1 MNLTQFLLVLRARA
15 RIVLITFAVIV
26 LGTLIV
32 NLLLPKKYT
41 ATTSL
46 VLNYKGVDPVT
57 GLTLPAQ
64 LMPGYMATQVDI
76 ITSHNVAARVVD
88 ALKIAQ
94 SPEAQQ
100 QFKEGGGKGN
110 IRDWFADLLLK
121 NLEAKPSRESSVIEI
136 SFSSTDAGFAAT
148 AANSFA
154 DAYQQLTLQLKVDPS
169 QTAADFLSAQTKT
182 QRANLEQAQAKLSKF
197 EQEKGLTS
205 GIEGLD
211 VENARLNELSA
222 QLVMAQA
229 QEIEAAAKQ
238 RGTLVNAADSP
249 DVAFSPVVQG
259 LRVDIARSESKLA
272 ELSQR
277 LDKNHPVY
285 QAAQAELDKLKSQLQ
300 EEIRNATATI
310 GGSASNQHQRVE
322 ELRAQVAK
330 QKARVLE
337 LNQSRD
343 QLTVLQ
349 RDVDS
354 AQRSLE
360 SVNQRYNQTN
370 LEGQTNQTDV
380 AVLNQA
386 IAPLEPSS
394 PRVKLNVLL
403 SAFLGGLLGVGIAL
417 LAEAL
422 DRRVRSREDIIEA
435 FDIPVF
441 TVARNRVPGERFDLL
456 EFMKRLP
463 ENLKRLPALLK
474 RLQPSV

>member
-1 MNLTQFLLVLRARA
+1 MNLSQFLLILRARA
-15 RIVLITFAVIV
+15 RIVVITFAVIV

-32 NLLLPKKYT
+32 NLMTPKKFT
-41 ATTSL
+41 ATASL
-46 VLNYKGVDPVT
+46 VLNYKGMDPVT

-88 ALKIAQ
+88 ELKIAQ
-94 SPEAQQ
+94 NPAAQQ
-100 QFKEGGGKGN
+100 QFQDDGGKGN

-136 SFSSTDAGFAAT
+136 SFSGADPDFAAAIANT
-148 AANSFA
+148 FAA
-154 DAYQQLTLQLKVDPS
+154 AYQQLILQLKVDPS
-169 QTAADFLSAQTKT
+169 QSAADFLNAQT
-182 QRANLEQAQAKLSKF
+182 RVRRDSLEQAQAKLSKYQ
-197 EQEKGLTS
+197 QEKGLTS
-205 GIEGLD
+205 GVEGLD

-229 QEIEAAAKQ
+229 QAIEASSRQ
-238 RGTLVNAADSP
+238 YGTRGNAAESP

-277 LDKNHPVY
+277 LDKNHPQY

-300 EEIRNATATI
+300 EEIRSTTASI
-310 GGSASNQHQRVE
+310 GGSASNQNQRVAD
-322 ELRAQVAK
+322 LRTQVAK

-337 LNQSRD
+337 LNQSRN

-349 RDVDS
+349 RDVES
-354 AQRSLE
+354 AQRALE
-360 SVNQRYNQTN
+360 AVNQRFTQTS
-370 LEGQTNQTDV
+370 LEGQANQTDV
-380 AVLNQA
+380 AVLNPA
-386 IAPLEPSS
+386 IAPLTHSS
-394 PRVKLNVLL
+394 PRIKLNVLL
-403 SAFLGGLLGVGIAL
+403 SAFIGGLLGIGFAL
-417 LAEAL
+417 LAETL
-422 DRRVRSREDIIEA
+422 DRRVRSREDITGT

-441 TVARNRVPGERFDLL
+441 AVIRNKPASRWRLSL
-456 EFMKRLP
+456 SEF
-463 ENLKRLPALLK
+463 LKRFPALLK

>member
-1 MNLTQFLLVLRARA
+1 MNLTQFLLVLRARY
-15 RIVLITFAVIV
+15 RIVLIIFSVIV

-32 NLLLPKKYT
+32 NLVLPKKYT

-88 ALKIAQ
+88 ELKIAQ
-94 SPEAQQ
+94 NAAAQQ
-100 QFKEGGGKGN
+100 QFNDDGGKGN

-136 SFSSTDAGFAAT
+136 SFSSADPDFAAT
-148 AANSFA
+148 IANAFA
-154 DAYQQLTLQLKVDPS
+154 TAYQQLTLQLKVDPS
-169 QTAADFLSAQTKT
+169 QIAADFLNAQTKIK
-182 QRANLEQAQAKLSKF
+182 RDNLEQAQAKLSKF

-205 GIEGLD
+205 GIQGLD
-211 VENARLNELSA
+211 VENAKLNELSA
-222 QLVMAQA
+222 QLVIAQA
-229 QEIEAAAKQ
+229 QEIDAASKQ
-238 RGTLVNAADSP
+238 HGTLVNPAESP

-277 LDKNHPVY
+277 LDKNHPQY
-285 QAAQAELDKLKSQLQ
+285 QAAQAELDKLKTQLQ
-300 EEIRNATATI
+300 DEIRNTTATI
-310 GGSASNQHQRVE
+310 GGSANNQHQRVE
-322 ELRAQVAK
+322 DLRAQVAK

-354 AQRSLE
+354 AQHALE
-360 SVNQRYNQTN
+360 AVNQRFNQTN
-370 LEGQTNQTDV
+370 LEGQTNQTDI
-380 AVLNQA
+380 AVLNTA
-386 IAPLEPSS
+386 IAPLRPSS
-394 PRVKLNVLL
+394 PRVFLNVLL
-403 SAFLGGLLGVGIAL
+403 SVFLGGLLGVGAGL
-417 LAEAL
+417 LAEAM
-422 DRRVRSREDIIEA
+422 DRRVRSREDISES

-441 TVARNRVPGERFDLL
+441 AVIRNKPAVSWRPVVLAY
-456 EFMKRLP
+456 MKR
-463 ENLKRLPALLK
+463 KFPALLK
-474 RLQPSV
+474 HMQPSV

>member
-1 MNLTQFLLVLRARA
+1 MNLTQFLLILRARY

-26 LGTLIV
+26 LGTLTV

-41 ATTSL
+41 TTTSL

-88 ALKIAQ
+88 DLNIAQ

-121 NLEAKPSRESSVIEI
+121 NLDAKPSRESSVIEI
-136 SFSSTDAGFAAT
+136 SFSSTDPGFAAT
-148 AANSFA
+148 IANAFA
-154 DAYQQLTLQLKVDPS
+154 TAYQQLSLQLKVDPS
-169 QTAADFLSAQTKT
+169 QIAADFLSAQTKIK
-182 QRANLEQAQAKLSKF
+182 RDNLEQAQAKLSKF

-205 GIEGLD
+205 GVQGLD
-211 VENARLNELSA
+211 VENAKLNELSA

-229 QEIEAAAKQ
+229 QEIEAASKQ
-238 RGTLVNAADSP
+238 HGTLVNAAESP

-259 LRVDIARSESKLA
+259 LRVSIANSESKLA

-277 LDKNHPVY
+277 LDKNHPLY
-285 QAAQAELDKLKSQLQ
+285 KSAQAELDKLKSQLQ
-300 EEIRNATATI
+300 EEIRNTTATI
-310 GGSASNQHQRVE
+310 GGSANNQHQRVE

-330 QKARVLE
+330 QKAHVLE

-354 AQRSLE
+354 AQHALE
-360 SVNQRYNQTN
+360 AVNQRFNQTN

-380 AVLNQA
+380 AVLNTA
-386 IAPLEPSS
+386 IAPLRPSS
-394 PRVKLNVLL
+394 PRVFLNVLL
-403 SAFLGGLLGVGIAL
+403 SVFIGGLLGVGLAL
-417 LAEAL
+417 LVEAL
-422 DRRVRSREDIIEA
+422 DKRVRSREDIIAA

-441 TVARNRVPGERFDLL
+441 TVATNKVAKRRFDLPSL
-456 EFMKRLP
+456 
-463 ENLKRLPALLK
+463 LKRKLPALLK
-474 RLQPSV
+474 RMQPSV